1 MKKSFMP
8 FIFAFSVISAY
19 SLGSVVSSY
28 ALENK
33 HQEEIEKTITETKI
47 QDYELYSQGKKQKIG
62 VYPSFL
68 HDSKTKEV
76 RQRLIILL
84 SNTLDIPKEEI
95 KEKLD
100 KKQENGHYVPYATI
114 AEKVEYKKIKEL
126 KTLLKGD
133 KEADTYVNFY
143 IDE

>member
-1 MKKSFMP
+1 MKKTFMP

-33 HQEEIEKTITETKI
+33 HQEEIEKTISKTKI

-62 VYPSFL
+62 TYPSFL

-76 RQRLIILL
+76 KQRLIILL
-84 SNTLDIPKEEI
+84 SNTLDIPKKDVE
-95 KEKLD
+95 KKLD
-100 KKQENGHYVPYATI
+100 QKQKNGHYIPYATI

-133 KEADTYVNFY
+133 KEAAAYISFN